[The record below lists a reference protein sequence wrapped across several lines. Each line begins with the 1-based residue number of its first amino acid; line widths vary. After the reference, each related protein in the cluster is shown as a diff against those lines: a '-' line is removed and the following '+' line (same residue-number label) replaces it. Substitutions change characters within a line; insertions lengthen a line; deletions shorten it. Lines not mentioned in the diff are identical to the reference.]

1 MRAPRFVLVDHLGP
15 WPLRAAWFLLP
26 FTAGELIDGA
36 LVGRSTPVITVV
48 LVGAWG
54 VWALTLAALLVP
66 LPSTLTVVRI
76 AAPAATAA
84 SAVAAVLVLDD
95 GGTLPLLG
103 GAGLVCAA
111 LATALA
117 LAAPTGDLF
126 VDGASYGSERRF
138 LLRVPGPLLFGPIEA
153 AWLATVL
160 GLTTGPLLL
169 ATEQWLAGGIALAV
183 GVPVAALAARA
194 LHGLHR
200 RWVVLVP
207 AGFVLHDLVALQE
220 PVLFPRHAVASLGP
234 ALADTTAT
242 DLSQRARGL
251 ALEVDL
257 APPVTVAL
265 AGRGPADLVQLD
277 AALFTAARPGA
288 LLDAARANRLAVG

>member
-1 MRAPRFVLVDHLGP
+1 VDRLEP
-15 WPLRAAWFLLP
+15 WPLRVVWFLLP
-26 FTAGELIDGA
+26 FTAGA
-36 LVGRSTPVITVV
+36 LVDQVLTDRSTAVSTVV

-76 AAPAATAA
+76 TAPAAALASIVA
-84 SAVAAVLVLDD
+84 SALVLLDD
-95 GGTLPLLG
+95 ETLPLVG
-103 GAGLVCAA
+103 IAGLVLAILAA
-111 LATALA
+111 GLA
-117 LAAPTGDLF
+117 LGAPTGDHF

-160 GLTTGPLLL
+160 GLITGPLLL
-169 ATEQWLAGGIALAV
+169 ASEQWLAGGITLAV

-220 PVLFPRHAVASLGP
+220 PVLFPRHGVARLGP

-242 DLSQRARGL
+242 DLTQRSRGL

-265 AGRGPADLVQLD
+265 AGRGPADLVELD
-277 AALFTAARPGA
+277 AALFTPARPGA
-288 LLDAARANRLAVG
+288 LLEAARNHQLSVG